1 MFLIIINNNRFTQI
15 SHWLFLTLCVDTFS
29 HSINVNVK
37 NVQRLDF
44 CISLC

>member
-1 MFLIIINNNRFTQI
+1 MFLIIIINRFTQT

-37 NVQRLDF
+37 NVQHLDF
-44 CISLC
+44 CINLC